1 VNGSQPAWK
10 GGDCAL
16 ILVDVI
22 KGFFEPGGE
31 FYNDAYRAI
40 LPAIKRLLD
49 AARAGGRLVVHARE
63 THRPG
68 EPDFERIKL
77 PEHSVA
83 GTFNQ
88 QFVAGF
94 EPAPAELEINKRR
107 YSAFFATDL
116 SLRLSE
122 FGIRRVVLAGCK
134 TNVCVRATAQDAFA
148 YGLDV
153 LVPREA
159 VTSNRLNLH
168 EASLEDIDRYIG
180 RVITIDETVK
190 VLETKP

>member
-1 VNGSQPAWK
+1 MTR
-10 GGDCAL
+10 GDIAL

-22 KGFFEPGGE
+22 KGFFEPDGE
-31 FYNDAYRAI
+31 FYNEAYGAI
-40 LPAIKRLLD
+40 LPSIRRLLES
-49 AARAGGRLVVHARE
+49 ARTNGRLVVHARE

-77 PEHSVA
+77 PEHSVQ
-83 GTFNQ
+83 GTFHQ
-88 QFVAGF
+88 EFVKGF
-94 EPAPAELEINKRR
+94 EPGPGEPEIPKRR

-116 SLRLSE
+116 SLLLSE

-148 YGLDV
+148 WGLEV
-153 LVPREA
+153 IVPREA

-180 RVITIDETVK
+180 RVVSLDEAVK
-190 VLETKP
+190 LLEASQ